1 MFTNW
6 EEITWLPLQSPLKAE
21 AAYASGEAAERLA
34 AHLLRLAPEYRDGL
48 SGVCGSD
55 FLVLLGKAAC
65 LPWSPGIR
73 YLGRP
78 IPTQPIYWPTE
89 CAPTY
94 SESLLARRIV
104 QHAGSGGLQ
113 GPYALIPEGAVV
125 ISLSEASQV
134 NDSEVRTWLEER

>member
-1 MFTNW
+1 MHW
-6 EEITWLPLQSPLKAE
+6 EEITWLPRQSPLEAE

-34 AHLLRLAPEYRDGL
+34 AHLLGLAPEYRDGL

-55 FLVLLGKAAC
+55 FLVLLGKSDC

-78 IPTQPIYWPTE
+78 IPTQPLYWPTE

-94 SESLLARRIV
+94 SEGLLARRIV
-104 QHAGSGGLQ
+104 QHAQAGGLQ
-113 GPYALIPEGAVV
+113 GPYALIPERVAV
-125 ISLSEASQV
+125 ISLSEARHLDDRQ
-134 NDSEVRTWLEER
+134 VRTWLEAR